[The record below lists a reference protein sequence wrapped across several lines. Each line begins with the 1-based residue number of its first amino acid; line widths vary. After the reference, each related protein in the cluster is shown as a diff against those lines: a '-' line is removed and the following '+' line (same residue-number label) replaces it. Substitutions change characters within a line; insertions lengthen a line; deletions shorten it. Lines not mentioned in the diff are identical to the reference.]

1 MTAQLITPNPHIPC
15 TPGWCLQYVREAF
28 GIYPGVY
35 PSATAGWN
43 ASPTKHRGW
52 DFPAGRWVPVWF
64 GIAKEPLGHVVLLAP
79 DGSVFSTS
87 DNSTVPHH
95 HPNLADLMNYYAA
108 ADLPLTYRG
117 WTEDIEGVTVVDLG
131 SASMGYDGEITE
143 PTEEDDMYTD
153 ADRARDVQA
162 AKDAAAVKAAMFDGG
177 TSMPEGKPLKDLVQD
192 SFSAVRA
199 QLATIGGTLATA
211 PGGDVQADAEA
222 IAKAL
227 APDLAKALL
236 VELSKEGE

>member
-1 MTAQLITPNPHIPC
+1 M
-15 TPGWCLQYVREAF
+15 
-28 GIYPGVY
+28 
-35 PSATAGWN
+35 
-43 ASPTKHRGW
+43 
-52 DFPAGRWVPVWF
+52 WVPVWF

-108 ADLPLTYRG
+108 ADLALTYRG
-117 WTEDIEGVTVVDLG
+117 WTEDIENVTVVDLG
-131 SASMGYDGEITE
+131 SASLGYDGEIIK
-143 PTEEDDMYTD
+143 TEEDDMFND
-153 ADRARDVQA
+153 EDRKLLVAIKQGF
-162 AKDAAAVKAAMFDGG
+162 FDGG

-192 SFSAVRA
+192 SFTAVRT
-199 QLATIGGTLATA
+199 QLATIGGKLETA
-211 PGGDVQADAEA
+211 PGGDVAADAVA

-236 VELSKEGE
+236 VELSKGGK

>member
-1 MTAQLITPNPHIPC
+1 MTVQLITPNPNIPC

-43 ASPTKHRGW
+43 ASPTKHRDW
-52 DFPAGRWVPVWF
+52 NFPDGHWVPVWF

-87 DNSTVPHH
+87 DNSTLPHH
-95 HPNLADLMNYYAA
+95 HPNLEDLMNYYAA

-131 SASMGYDGEITE
+131 SASLGYDGEITT
-143 PTEEDDMYTD
+143 PTEEDDMFTD
-153 ADRARDVQA
+153 DDRKLLVALKQGF
-162 AKDAAAVKAAMFDGG
+162 FDGG
-177 TSMPEGKPLKDLVQD
+177 TSMPEGKPIKDLIND
-192 SFSAVRA
+192 SFTAVRT
-199 QLATIGGTLATA
+199 QLATIGGKLTTA
-211 PGGDVQADAEA
+211 PGGNVQADAEA

-236 VELSKEGE
+236 VELSKGDA